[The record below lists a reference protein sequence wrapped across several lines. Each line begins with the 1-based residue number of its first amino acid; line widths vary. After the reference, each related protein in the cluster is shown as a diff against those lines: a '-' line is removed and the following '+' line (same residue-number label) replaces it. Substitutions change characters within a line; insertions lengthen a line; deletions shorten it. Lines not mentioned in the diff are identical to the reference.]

1 MFTQLGRAPGPTRT
15 FQQSYSRSSG
25 LPSVLD
31 HLLEVPA
38 ADSAL
43 LSSPSRRY
51 SLDSGPRS
59 PQLQSLE
66 SHLPS
71 LYC

>member
-1 MFTQLGRAPGPTRT
+1 MFTQLGRAPGPMRT
-15 FQQSYSRSSG
+15 FHQSYSRSSG
-25 LPSVLD
+25 LPSALD
-31 HLLEVPA
+31 YLLEVLA
-38 ADSAL
+38 GVSAL

-51 SLDSGPRS
+51 SLDSSPHS